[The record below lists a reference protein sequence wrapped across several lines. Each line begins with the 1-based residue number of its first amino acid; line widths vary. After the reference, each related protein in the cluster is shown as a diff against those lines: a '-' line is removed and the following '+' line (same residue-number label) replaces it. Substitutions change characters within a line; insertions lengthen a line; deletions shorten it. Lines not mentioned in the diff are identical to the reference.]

1 MKKPGKKPVTFVEKM
16 NKLKASG
23 LAGNSPPNTTAGDPD
38 LPDLAQRVRNIMGI
52 FDKQTLKPN
61 QMIFFVMY
69 DIENNKVRNLV
80 SKYLIRKGCT
90 RVQKSIFLAQANRSV
105 YDEIKNDLKEVQG
118 CYENSD
124 SILLVPVS
132 TEQIQAMKIIGTNID
147 FDLILGNRN
156 TLFF

>member
-1 MKKPGKKPVTFVEKM
+1 MKKPGKKPVSFIEKM
-16 NKLKASG
+16 HKLKASG
-23 LAGNSPPNTTAGDPD
+23 LAGNSPPDTAAGDPD

-80 SKYLIRKGCT
+80 AKYLIRKGCT

-132 TEQIQAMKIIGTNID
+132 TEQIQAMKIIGMNID